1 MTTPQELGRQF
12 ETFWAKLFGG
22 KTTPA
27 SGARWYSK
35 LDVKTG
41 RILWSLKF
49 TSFKSFPL
57 TQDVL
62 NEAFDASEGMGG
74 EGTIPAM
81 GIRIGSSDYDV
92 VVLRRDDFLRLVMG
106 DIAPLQVEPT
116 IAETRRAR
124 SRVPILLR
132 EAGSPASDE

>member
-1 MTTPQELGRQF
+1 MSTPQELGREF
-12 ETFWAKLFGG
+12 ESFWAKLFGG

-41 RILWSLKF
+41 QILWSLKF

-57 TQDVL
+57 SQKLLD
-62 NEAFDASEGMGG
+62 EAFDASEGMGG

-81 GIRIGSSDYDV
+81 GLRIGSEEYDV
-92 VVLRRDDFLRLVMG
+92 VVLRRDDFLRLTKGEV
-106 DIAPLQVEPT
+106 DFQVEPT
-116 IAETRRAR
+116 VTDIRRAR

-132 EAGSPASDE
+132 DAGNPASDE